1 MDPVGQAMPS
11 WGSIQHTYLVIPTV
25 DGPANSFTKRMGR
38 IPQKI
43 MGWWWWCWP
52 AFSSGDSDFA
62 GASTV
67 CLKDQNISKPL
78 SPPTSNI
85 WGCWGLVDSPVAEAC
100 NQKSPAWVAS
110 SRNPGSI
117 QKVRELRVP
126 PSLDIQR
133 WSVFWVQRTS
143 FVGGLAVELHW
154 TADFKISY
162 TCGITYKSF
171 SQPSIFD
178 WQAIPVTWTANTH
191 HLMTLLDAA
200 IMGYT
205 SIRPHWQSQLVTNHI
220 LHKAPIIWWV
230 SYVHRLLFHMF
241 CWSESTYCN
250 MLLQGWS
257 SPNMCMWLVVW
268 NMFYFSIYWE

>member
-1 MDPVGQAMPS
+1 M
-11 WGSIQHTYLVIPTV
+11 
-25 DGPANSFTKRMGR
+25 
-38 IPQKI
+38 
-43 MGWWWWCWP
+43 C
-52 AFSSGDSDFA
+52 
-62 GASTV
+62 
-67 CLKDQNISKPL
+67 
-78 SPPTSNI
+78 
-85 WGCWGLVDSPVAEAC
+85 
-100 NQKSPAWVAS
+100 
-110 SRNPGSI
+110 
-117 QKVRELRVP
+117 
-126 PSLDIQR
+126 

-162 TCGITYKSF
+162 TCGIPN
-171 SQPSIFD
+171 PSANPRFFIGIQKLGKEDGHTSDMDSEHTPFD
-178 WQAIPVTWTANTH
+178 DH
-191 HLMTLLDAA
+191 SRLLDAA

-257 SPNMCMWLVVW
+257 NPNMCMWLVVW
-268 NMFYFSIYWE
+268 NIFPYIANNNPNWLSYVSKG